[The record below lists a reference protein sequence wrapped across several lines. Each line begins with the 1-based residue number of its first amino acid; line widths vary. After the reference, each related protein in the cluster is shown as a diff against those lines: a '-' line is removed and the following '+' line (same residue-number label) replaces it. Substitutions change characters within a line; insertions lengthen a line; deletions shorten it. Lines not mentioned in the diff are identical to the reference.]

1 MEGER
6 EEHERK
12 KKRKRKDMI
21 KIRYAEKGNKRD
33 REGERT

>member
-21 KIRYAEKGNKRD
+21 KIRDAEKGNKRD
-33 REGERT
+33 REGERI